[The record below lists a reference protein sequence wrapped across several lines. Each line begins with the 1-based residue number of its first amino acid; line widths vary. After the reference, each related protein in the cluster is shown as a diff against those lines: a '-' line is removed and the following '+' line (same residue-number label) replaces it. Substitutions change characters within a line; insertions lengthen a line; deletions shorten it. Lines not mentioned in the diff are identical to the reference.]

1 MEVPAAHRS
10 YDPPSGGTQRYGLGA
25 SAMQPPLDY
34 RSTAMNRQQYRNNR
48 AAFPRAELARYRGQW
63 VAFSPDG
70 RRLLAGAEALERLE
84 EQLAA
89 LGEDPQQ
96 VVLERV
102 PGPEDDTCVGGA
114 ESL

>member
-1 MEVPAAHRS
+1 
-10 YDPPSGGTQRYGLGA
+10 
-25 SAMQPPLDY
+25 
-34 RSTAMNRQQYRNNR
+34 MNRQQYRTNR
-48 AAFPRAELARYRGQW
+48 AAFPLAELANYRGQW

-70 RRLLAGAEALERLE
+70 RRLLAGAEDLERLE

-102 PGPEDDTCVGGA
+102 RGPDDDACLGGA
-114 ESL
+114 EFL

>member
-1 MEVPAAHRS
+1 
-10 YDPPSGGTQRYGLGA
+10 
-25 SAMQPPLDY
+25 
-34 RSTAMNRQQYRNNR
+34 MNRQQYRTNR
-48 AAFPRAELARYRGQW
+48 VTFPPAELARYRGQW

-70 RRLLAGAEALERLE
+70 RRILAGAEALERLE

-96 VVLERV
+96 VVLEHI
-102 PGPEDDTCVGGA
+102 PGPEDDTNLGGA

>member
-1 MEVPAAHRS
+1 
-10 YDPPSGGTQRYGLGA
+10 
-25 SAMQPPLDY
+25 
-34 RSTAMNRQQYRNNR
+34 MNRQQYRNNR
-48 AAFPRAELARYRGQW
+48 VTFPSTELEKYRGQW

-70 RRLLAGAEALERLE
+70 HRIVAGAADLGGLE

-96 VVLERV
+96 VVLEHV
-102 PGPEDDTCVGGA
+102 PGPEDDTSLGGE